1 MRTKLTRH
9 ASWMT
14 GTSNHRLKHRLK
26 HRLDRRPPAETEAD
40 HLSHLQRPSVSAN
53 LPFVTT
59 YRGILLALG
68 EEKRVRILE
77 RLAASPASV
86 GELADELPISRPAVS
101 QHLRVLQQQ
110 ALVSHRAAGTRN
122 IYRVEPEGLTMLR
135 LWLDDIWST
144 AFDSFVDYATDQ
156 SKETT

>member
-1 MRTKLTRH
+1 
-9 ASWMT
+9 
-14 GTSNHRLKHRLK
+14 
-26 HRLDRRPPAETEAD
+26 
-40 HLSHLQRPSVSAN
+40 
-53 LPFVTT
+53 
-59 YRGILLALG
+59 LALG